1 MNDKLPGTSSRSPYL
16 GFGVIL
22 SAFALAI
29 IFRGHGS
36 LEFKI
41 GNVAGELIIAAALS
55 LPPFLIWRY
64 ATGIGRRQ
72 PLGLAFNIFSGMTT
86 VIWLALFIFIKSA
99 LPSFMHRMAEESIS
113 ARIESPATTQQAEGE
128 SQQKSIAGEPPNYD
142 SKGWT
147 QETTGSAEIGPWLN
161 YSPPGTRYYR
171 DAKRTIY
178 RVYPPGLR
186 PNAEPANPFGLG
198 GSSSDVP
205 K

>member
-1 MNDKLPGTSSRSPYL
+1 MNDELSGTSSRSPYL
-16 GFGVIL
+16 GFGVVL
-22 SAFALAI
+22 SAYALAI
-29 IFRGHGS
+29 IFRGNGS

-41 GNVAGELIIAAALS
+41 GNVAGEIVISAALS
-55 LPPFLIWRY
+55 LPFFLTWRY

-72 PLGLAFNIFSGMTT
+72 PLGLAFNIFCGMTT

-99 LPSFMHRMAEESIS
+99 LPSFMHRMAEESTSS
-113 ARIESPATTQQAEGE
+113 AAGTPVKIHQTEAE
-128 SQQKSIAGEPPNYD
+128 SQQRSIAAEPPTYE

-147 QETTGSAEIGPWLN
+147 QESTGSTEVGPWLN

-171 DAKRTIY
+171 DANRTIY

-186 PNAEPANPFGLG
+186 PNAEPANRFGLG
-198 GSSSDVP
+198 GSSTDIQ